1 MLRYTLKE
9 KHAKEPKKQRK
20 NKAKGRGMKK
30 PINNNKIRQTA
41 KFGTKFNSMVCMIPT
56 VLNKLGRAKRSST
69 KT

>member
-1 MLRYTLKE
+1 MNE
-9 KHAKEPKKQRK
+9 KA
-20 NKAKGRGMKK
+20 N
-30 PINNNKIRQTA
+30 NNNKIRQTA